1 MTNSIEKPDAT
12 FILDEVLHYLD
23 ETYLQQ
29 TIDIPIKMIVAE
41 FDPNR
46 DTEIT
51 FQSFLNTIGAFVKK
65 VYQLKIFCNQ
75 NLSDEQSQTEAVALL
90 DRFYENTNND
100 GLMSAFLDTLDTE
113 LDGNDFILS
122 RLANILIILA
132 RERYI
137 KWIFASKIDSLDWST
152 KCNIARNIIIQNHRY
167 LPADIIDCP
176 PGILA
181 GQLPDLLQA
190 TASSKL
196 TVNEFPTCLLDTF
209 DDQQNFEVETSNHI
223 LLLSLLKDFI

>member
-1 MTNSIEKPDAT
+1 
-12 FILDEVLHYLD
+12 
-23 ETYLQQ
+23 
-29 TIDIPIKMIVAE
+29 
-41 FDPNR
+41 
-46 DTEIT
+46 
-51 FQSFLNTIGAFVKK
+51 
-65 VYQLKIFCNQ
+65 
-75 NLSDEQSQTEAVALL
+75 
-90 DRFYENTNND
+90 
-100 GLMSAFLDTLDTE
+100 MSAYLDTLDTE

-122 RLANILIILA
+122 RLANILIMLA

-167 LPADIIDCP
+167 LPAEIIDCP

-196 TVNEFPTCLLDTF
+196 TVNEFPTCLFDTF